1 MENFFRYVRLTE
13 GEGGEEVEVT
23 AFLLLSSPH
32 TSFRRLPVCSF
43 TASSLVS
50 TFNACYFAF
59 DSIRSI
65 LLCFEKM
72 K

>member
-32 TSFRRLPVCSF
+32 SFFIRRFDLHVCFFAESLLVFFYSRAVLLFCFYSF
-43 TASSLVS
+43 
-50 TFNACYFAF
+50 
-59 DSIRSI
+59 
-65 LLCFEKM
+65 
-72 K
+72 